1 METPLRFYR
10 IAMRE
15 FKDRH
20 PNLLREN
27 YTASQLIGIFMRC
40 RELERAFSQIMIE
53 VKEPVK
59 HPEDGFYRPGEDV
72 KERRKLNQRREP

>member
-1 METPLRFYR
+1 
-10 IAMRE
+10 MRE

-20 PNLLREN
+20 PALLREN

-59 HPEDGFYRPGEDV
+59 HPADGQTFNFAWGM
-72 KERRKLNQRREP
+72 ERRISGFHRHFNYINHRRKQK